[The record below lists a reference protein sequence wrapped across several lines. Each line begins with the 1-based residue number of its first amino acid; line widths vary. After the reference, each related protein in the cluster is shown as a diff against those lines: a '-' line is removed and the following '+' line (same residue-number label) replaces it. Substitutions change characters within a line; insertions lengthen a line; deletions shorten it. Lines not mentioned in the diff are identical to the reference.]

1 MPYGLGMDK
10 NRRKRIGQLVGA
22 MLAHLDATSAELD
35 LFTAPDVVTATF
47 EMTRQVL
54 RHVVKQSP
62 KKRRAATRLALLQA
76 VQMMALDLTSKTK
89 H

>member
-1 MPYGLGMDK
+1 MDK

-22 MLAHLDATSAELD
+22 MLAHLDSASYELD
-35 LFTAPDVVTATF
+35 LFTAPDTVTAAV
-47 EMTRQVL
+47 EMTREVL
-54 RHVVKQSP
+54 RQAIRQSP

>member
-22 MLAHLDATSAELD
+22 MLAHLDATSYELD
-35 LFTAPDVVTATF
+35 LFTAPDTVTAAL
-47 EMTRQVL
+47 EMTREVL
-54 RHVVKQSP
+54 RQAIKQSP
-62 KKRRAATRLALLQA
+62 KKRRDATRLAVLQGVHLLA
-76 VQMMALDLTSKTK
+76 MDLTPKTK